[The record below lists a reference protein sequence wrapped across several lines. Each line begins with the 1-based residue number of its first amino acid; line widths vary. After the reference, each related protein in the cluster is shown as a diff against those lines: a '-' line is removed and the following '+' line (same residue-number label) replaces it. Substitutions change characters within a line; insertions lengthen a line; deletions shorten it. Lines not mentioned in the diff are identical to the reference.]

1 MKHFKTGDAG
11 QSKQN
16 SEEPSGFKGHPECGF
31 CKDGEQEAMVA
42 GDETEMFGLIALVLI
57 LVFVIVHL
65 AGGGLG
71 HHTS

>member
-1 MKHFKTGDAG
+1 MADPPRYPDSTGDTG
-11 QSKQN
+11 DDTGRRPDYES
-16 SEEPSGFKGHPECGF
+16 PSTPRWVK
-31 CKDGEQEAMVA
+31 V
-42 GDETEMFGLIALVLI
+42 FGLIALVLI